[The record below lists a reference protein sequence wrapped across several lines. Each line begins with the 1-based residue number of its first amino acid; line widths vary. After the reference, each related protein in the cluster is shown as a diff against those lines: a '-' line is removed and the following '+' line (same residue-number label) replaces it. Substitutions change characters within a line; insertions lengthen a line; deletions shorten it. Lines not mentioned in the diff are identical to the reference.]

1 MKRTDTFRFALLAT
15 LVFIIVGL
23 VSGCL
28 LFPGG
33 PKAMIE
39 VSVTEGFVPL
49 TIEFDGGGSTAAA
62 GISTVTWDFGT
73 DDPDSHDVSGSYT
86 YEHAGTFTLT
96 LTVRAEDGSTDTESV
111 TITVDPAV
119 WITDEN
125 QGRIY
130 KLDMQGNQ
138 LDSFDLPATE
148 PRGVTIAEAEGR
160 DWLFVACFNGGNQR
174 ILRIDP
180 TNGDVSREYEAPGQS
195 PLNLTYGAS
204 EPKRI
209 WHVDG
214 LSRKLYGFN
223 RIDCQIYGSFG
234 TTYFQVG
241 SSPFLWTPQGLDWT
255 PAPDAAGHLWY
266 LEGQTQL
273 LYKIKIIPRYDIMS
287 GTQLDIIGDPV
298 QISATVFPVSAIDFY
313 DGYLWVIDV
322 NDHAIV
328 QIDPSTGMPTGTE
341 ITGFPGA
348 SPAGLEIQH

>member
-1 MKRTDTFRFALLAT
+1 MSWNHLLRLALLAT
-15 LVFIIVGL
+15 LSITI
-23 VSGCL
+23 GCL
-28 LFPGG
+28 LAGCFLFPGG
-33 PKAMIE
+33 PKAIIE

-49 TIEFDGGGSTAAA
+49 TIDFDGSSSTAAA
-62 GISTVTWDFGT
+62 GISTYAWDFGT
-73 DDPDSHDVSGSYT
+73 DDSDSHDVSGSYT

-96 LTVRAEDGSTDTESV
+96 LTVRAEDGSTNTATV
-111 TITVDPAV
+111 TITVEPAV

-130 KLDMQGNQ
+130 KLDMQGNE
-138 LDSFDLPATE
+138 LDSFDLPVTQ
-148 PRGVTIAEAEGR
+148 PRGITVAEAEGR

-174 ILRIDP
+174 ILRVDP
-180 TNGDVSREYEAPGQS
+180 TNGSVSQQYDAPGQS
-195 PLNLTYGAS
+195 PLNLTFGAA

-214 LSRKLYGFN
+214 LSRKLYGLN

-241 SSPFLWTPQGLDWT
+241 TSPFLWAPQGLDWT
-255 PAPDAAGHLWY
+255 PAPNAAGHLWY

-287 GTQLDIIGDPV
+287 GTQLDITGDPV

-313 DGYLWVIDV
+313 DEYLWVIDV

-328 QIDPSTGMPTGTE
+328 QIDPSTGMPTGTQ

-348 SPAGLEIQH
+348 APAGLEIQH

>member
-1 MKRTDTFRFALLAT
+1 MNRSHLPHFALLGV
-15 LVFIIVGL
+15 LLISI
-23 VSGCL
+23 GCFL
-28 LFPGG
+28 TGCFLFPGG
-33 PKAMIE
+33 PKAVIV
-39 VSVTEGFVPL
+39 VSVTEGFAPL
-49 TIEFDGGGSTAAA
+49 TIAFDGSGSTAAA
-62 GISTVTWDFGT
+62 GISTYAWDFGT

-96 LTVRAEDGSTDTESV
+96 LAVRAEDGSTNTATV
-111 TITVDPAV
+111 TITVEPAV

-125 QGRIY
+125 LGRIY

-148 PRGVTIAEAEGR
+148 PRGITVAEVDGR
-160 DWLFVACFNGGNQR
+160 SWLFVACFNGGNQR

-180 TNGDVSREYEAPGQS
+180 TNGNVSQAYDAPGQT
-195 PLNLTYGAS
+195 PLNLTYAAA

-214 LSRKLYGFN
+214 LSRKLYGLN
-223 RIDCQIYGSFG
+223 RLDCQIYGSFG
-234 TTYFQVG
+234 TSYFQVG
-241 SSPFLWTPQGLDWT
+241 TSPFLWTPQGLDWT
-255 PAPDAAGHLWY
+255 PAPNTAGHLWY
-266 LEGQTQL
+266 LEGQTKF

-313 DGYLWVIDV
+313 DDYLWVVNV

-328 QIDPSTGMPTGTE
+328 QIDPSTGMPTGKQ

>member
-1 MKRTDTFRFALLAT
+1 MRWNRLLQLALLVT
-15 LVFIIVGL
+15 LVASI
-23 VSGCL
+23 GCL
-28 LFPGG
+28 LAGCFLFPGG
-33 PKAMIE
+33 PKAVIE

-49 TIEFDGGGSTAAA
+49 RIEFDGSGSTATA
-62 GISTVTWDFGT
+62 GISSYSWGFGT
-73 DDPDSHDVSGSYT
+73 DDPNSHDASGTYV

-96 LTVRAEDGSTDTESV
+96 LTVRAEDGSTGTASV
-111 TITVDPAV
+111 TITVAPAV
-119 WITDEN
+119 WISDKN

-130 KLDMQGNQ
+130 KLDMQGNE
-138 LDSFDLPATE
+138 LESFDLPVSE
-148 PRGVTIAEAEGR
+148 PSGVTIAEAEGR

-174 ILRIDP
+174 ILRVDP
-180 TNGDVSREYEAPGQS
+180 TNGDVSQTYDAPGQT
-195 PLNLTYGAS
+195 PLNLTFGAA

-214 LSRKLYGFN
+214 LSRKLYGIN
-223 RIDCQIYGSFG
+223 RLDCQIYGSFG

-241 SSPFLWTPQGLDWT
+241 TDPFLWTPQGLDWT
-255 PAPDAAGHLWY
+255 PAPNAAGYLWY
-266 LEGQTQL
+266 LEGQTKF

-313 DGYLWVIDV
+313 EDYLWVVNV

-328 QIDPSTGMPTGTE
+328 QIDPSTGIPTGEE

-348 SPAGLEIQH
+348 STAGLEIQH